1 MASNYDYVYKK
12 LDEAYLG
19 HEEAKQWVLSNV
31 GEVLGLLDVAF
42 NNEASLR
49 DRIAALEEELQDNES
64 DINYYEDEIARLQH
78 EIDLCEQEEHR
89 LNRTILDL
97 EVRLQA

>member
-1 MASNYDYVYKK
+1 MTTDYDCVYKK

-42 NNEASLR
+42 NNEDALR
-49 DRIAALEEELQDNES
+49 TRITSLEEELEDNKS
-64 DINYYEDEIARLQH
+64 NINYYEDEIARLQH

-97 EVRLQA
+97 EARLQA

>member
-1 MASNYDYVYKK
+1 MTTDYDYMYKK

-31 GEVLGLLDVAF
+31 GEVLGLVDAML
-42 NNEASLR
+42 NEKTSLHS
-49 DRIAALEEELQDNES
+49 RIAALEEELEDNES

-97 EVRLQA
+97 EARLQA